1 MSHLELYRRL
11 CKGDRRHNR
20 RMKGFL
26 QTKAIDL
33 KSVPGLIRLVIATPS
48 AECACNRFN

>member
-26 QTKAIDL
+26 QTKAISKVSPRVDQTGYRY
-33 KSVPGLIRLVIATPS
+33 SR
-48 AECACNRFN
+48 